1 MNANALEIFTPRG
14 IKESR
19 NGNLAQGSISWG
31 PLEISRSGLILHS
44 PRNEERGTHP
54 AIPSWHFQM
63 TKFAIT
69 EENASEEFGL
79 IVDNVLGPSYLALL
93 TK

>member
-1 MNANALEIFTPRG
+1 MIVADDGRMDCEDGGR
-14 IKESR
+14 
-19 NGNLAQGSISWG
+19 
-31 PLEISRSGLILHS
+31 IL
-44 PRNEERGTHP
+44 
-54 AIPSWHFQM
+54 

>member
-31 PLEISRSGLILHS
+31 P
-44 PRNEERGTHP
+44 HP

-79 IVDNVLGPSYLALL
+79 IVDNVPGPSYLALL